1 MKRERLRYC
10 ALQSASPARAHRSSR
25 RDMTNG
31 DNVRMNKRRT
41 IKGRRHIFG
50 EGGMSRQALLRSL
63 SGATGQFLMMK
74 RRKFITL
81 LGSATAI
88 WPLAARAQQSDRV
101 RRIGVLMGF
110 AENDEV
116 WQVYL
121 AAFRQRLQVLGW
133 TDGRNVR
140 FDYRFTGESAERIR
154 VAAKEL
160 VAAAPDV
167 IFVSTNPAVSALM
180 QSTRTIPIVF
190 TWVSDSVGS
199 GFVASLAH
207 PGGNVTGFHNFEP
220 VLGGKWLEVLK
231 QIAPRVRRAAVVHVP
246 EIAANVAFL
255 RVAEAASASLGMTA
269 TGADVRDAADI
280 ERVLTAFA
288 REPNGG
294 LIVTPS
300 PLTATRRDLIIAS
313 AARLGLPAIYPFR
326 FYSKDGGLVSYGIN
340 QLEQVQ
346 EAASYVDRVMR
357 GANPGELPVQLPT
370 KYELVINLRTAKA
383 LGLTVPQSLLLRAD
397 EEIQ

>member
-1 MKRERLRYC
+1 
-10 ALQSASPARAHRSSR
+10 
-25 RDMTNG
+25 
-31 DNVRMNKRRT
+31 
-41 IKGRRHIFG
+41 
-50 EGGMSRQALLRSL
+50 
-63 SGATGQFLMMK
+63 MMK

-81 LGSATAI
+81 LGSATAV

-121 AAFRQRLQVLGW
+121 AAFRQRLQALGW

-140 FDYRFTGESAERIR
+140 FDYRFTGESTERIR

-255 RVAEAASASLGMTA
+255 RVAEAASASLGMTV

>member
-1 MKRERLRYC
+1 M
-10 ALQSASPARAHRSSR
+10 HRR
-25 RDMTNG
+25 RFIG
-31 DNVRMNKRRT
+31 SV
-41 IKGRRHIFG
+41 
-50 EGGMSRQALLRSL
+50 
-63 SGATGQFLMMK
+63 ATG
-74 RRKFITL
+74 L
-81 LGSATAI
+81 LAV
-88 WPLAARAQQSDRV
+88 PLVTRAQQSDRV

-121 AAFRQRLQVLGW
+121 AAFRKRLQLLGW
-133 TDGRNVR
+133 TDGRNIR
-140 FDYRFTGESAERIR
+140 IDYRFTGESTERIR
-154 VAAKEL
+154 IAAKEL
-160 VAAAPDV
+160 IAVAPDV
-167 IFVSTNPAVSALM
+167 IFVATNPAVSALM

-199 GFVASLAH
+199 GFVASLAR
-207 PGGNVTGFHNFEP
+207 PGGNITGFHNFEP
-220 VLGGKWLEVLK
+220 ALGGKWLEVLK

-255 RVAEAASASLGMTA
+255 HVAEAASTSFGMTV
-269 TGADVRDAADI
+269 TGAGVRDAADI

-300 PLTATRRDLIIAS
+300 PLTATRRELIIAL
-313 AARLGLPAIYPFR
+313 AARLGLPAVYPFR
-326 FYSKDGGLVSYGIN
+326 FYSTSGGLVSYGIN

-346 EAASYVDRVMR
+346 EAASYVDSILR

-370 KYELVINLRTAKA
+370 KYELVINLKTAKA
-383 LGLTVPQSLLLRAD
+383 LGLTIPPSLLVRAD
-397 EEIQ
+397 EVIE

>member
-1 MKRERLRYC
+1 
-10 ALQSASPARAHRSSR
+10 
-25 RDMTNG
+25 
-31 DNVRMNKRRT
+31 
-41 IKGRRHIFG
+41 
-50 EGGMSRQALLRSL
+50 
-63 SGATGQFLMMK
+63 MMK
-74 RRKFITL
+74 RREFITL
-81 LGSATAI
+81 LGSVTAM

-121 AAFRQRLQVLGW
+121 AAFRQRLQALGW

-140 FDYRFTGESAERIR
+140 IDYRFTGENTERIR
-154 VAAKEL
+154 IAAEEL
-160 VAAAPDV
+160 VAVAPDV

-199 GFVASLAH
+199 RFVASLAR

-220 VLGGKWLEVLK
+220 ALGGKWLGVLK
-231 QIAPRVRRAAVVHVP
+231 QVAPRVRRAAVVHVP

-255 RVAEAASASLGMTA
+255 HVAEAASASLGMTVTA
-269 TGADVRDAADI
+269 AGVRDAADI

-300 PLTATRRDLIIAS
+300 PLTATRRELIIAL
-313 AARLGLPAIYPFR
+313 AASLGLPAIYPFR
-326 FYSKDGGLVSYGIN
+326 FYSASGGLVSYGID
-340 QLEQVQ
+340 QMEQVR
-346 EAASYVDRVMR
+346 EAASYVDRILR

-370 KYELVINLRTAKA
+370 KYELVINLKTAKA
-383 LGLTVPQSLLLRAD
+383 LGLTIPQSLLLRAD
-397 EEIQ
+397 EVI

>member
-1 MKRERLRYC
+1 
-10 ALQSASPARAHRSSR
+10 
-25 RDMTNG
+25 
-31 DNVRMNKRRT
+31 
-41 IKGRRHIFG
+41 
-50 EGGMSRQALLRSL
+50 
-63 SGATGQFLMMK
+63 MMK
-74 RRKFITL
+74 RREFITL

-88 WPLAARAQQSDRV
+88 LPVAARAQQNDRV

-121 AAFRQRLQVLGW
+121 AAFRQRLQALGW
-133 TDGRNVR
+133 TDGRNLR
-140 FDYRFTGESAERIR
+140 IDYRFTGESTERMRI
-154 VAAKEL
+154 AAKEL
-160 VAAAPDV
+160 VAVAPDV

-180 QSTRTIPIVF
+180 QATRTIPIVF
-190 TWVSDSVGS
+190 TWVSDSAGS
-199 GFVASLAH
+199 GFVASLAR

-220 VLGGKWLEVLK
+220 ALGGKWLELLK
-231 QIAPRVRRAAVVHVP
+231 QIAPRVRRAGVVHVP

-255 RVAEAASASLGMTA
+255 RVAETASASLGMTA
-269 TGADVRDAADI
+269 TGASVRDAADI

-300 PLTATRRDLIIAS
+300 PLTATRRELIIAL
-313 AARLGLPAIYPFR
+313 AARLGLPAVYPFR
-326 FYSKDGGLVSYGIN
+326 FYSTSGGLVSYGIN

-346 EAASYVDRVMR
+346 EAASYVDRILR

-370 KYELVINLRTAKA
+370 KYELVINLKTAKA
-383 LGLTVPQSLLLRAD
+383 LGLAVPQSLLLRAD